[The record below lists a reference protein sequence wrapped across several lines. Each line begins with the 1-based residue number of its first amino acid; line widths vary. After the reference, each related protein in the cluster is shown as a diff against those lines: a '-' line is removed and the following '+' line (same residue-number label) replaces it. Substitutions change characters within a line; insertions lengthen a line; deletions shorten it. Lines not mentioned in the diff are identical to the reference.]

1 MRIVIVGATGN
12 VGASLLRE
20 LSSHDNVSDLVAIAR
35 RRPDRSIGRST
46 FVTADVPHD
55 DLTEHFRGA
64 AAVVHLA
71 WLFQPT
77 HQPMVTWQANVLG
90 SIRVFDAVA
99 RAGVPALIYASSVGA
114 YSPHPTNDP
123 VDETWPTHSK
133 PMAAYGREKA
143 YVERVLDAF
152 EARNPSIRVVRLRP
166 AFIFKRESATEQRRF
181 FAGPLLPRRVI
192 RPGRLPV
199 LPVPEGLRFQAL
211 HSDDAA
217 AAYALATLR
226 DVRGA
231 FNIAADPVIDA
242 AALAEVMGA
251 RAVNVPR
258 NALRAPLAAAWRAHL
273 VPADAALYDLFMD
286 LPLLDTAR
294 ARQEL
299 GWQPQRSG
307 LDALGEVLYGMA
319 EGAGGATPP
328 LAPDTIERRT
338 GEWATGVG
346 ER

>member
-1 MRIVIVGATGN
+1 MRIVVVGATGN
-12 VGASLLRE
+12 VGTSLVRE
-20 LSSHDNVSDLVAIAR
+20 LSRHHEVSDLVAIAR
-35 RRPDRSIGRST
+35 RGPEDPIGKST
-46 FVTADVPHD
+46 FVIADVAHE
-55 DLTEHFRGA
+55 DLTQHFRRA

-99 RAGVPALIYASSVGA
+99 GAGVPALIYASSVGA
-114 YSPHPTNDP
+114 YSPRQADDP

-152 EARNPSIRVVRLRP
+152 EAKNPSIRVVRMRP
-166 AFIFKRESATEQRRF
+166 AFIFKRESATEQRRL
-181 FAGPLLPRRVI
+181 FAGPLLPRRLL

-211 HSDDAA
+211 HADDAA
-217 AAYALATLR
+217 DAYARATLN

-242 AALAEVMGA
+242 AALAELMSA
-251 RAVNVPR
+251 RVVNVPR
-258 NALRAPLAAAWRAHL
+258 IAIRAPLSAAWHAHF

-286 LPLLDTAR
+286 LPLLDATR

-299 GWQPQRSG
+299 GWQPRRSG
-307 LDALGEVLYGMA
+307 LEALGEVLHGIA
-319 EGAGGATPP
+319 EGAGGDTPP
-328 LAPDTIERRT
+328 LAPDTIERRA
-338 GEWATGVG
+338 GEVATGAG